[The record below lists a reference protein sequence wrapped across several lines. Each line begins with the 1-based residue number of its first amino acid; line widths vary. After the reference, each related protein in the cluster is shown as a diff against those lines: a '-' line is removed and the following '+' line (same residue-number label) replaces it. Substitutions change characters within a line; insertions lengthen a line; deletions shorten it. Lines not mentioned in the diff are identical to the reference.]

1 VDLLE
6 EIRINLNRL
15 KGASADTFEDPL
27 SGKKVKLW
35 D

>member
-1 VDLLE
+1 VDLLKE
-6 EIRINLNRL
+6 VRISLNRL
-15 KGASADTFEDPL
+15 EGASADTFEDPL